1 MKDLNKRIGIKLR
14 EAREDKNMS
23 LREVEAAF
31 GKNYSTIQSYES
43 GRISI
48 TVETMNEL
56 CNLYG
61 VNYLDLLQEVYYED
75 RLKNK

>member
-14 EAREDKNMS
+14 EAREYKNMS